1 MMINELFLCILSQLL
16 VLTCLVCVEEWLL
29 INVSAEL
36 EHFFWYDCS
45 LFEIIRVDCGH
56 AWEKNWQYISSP
68 LPFLTLPFVF
78 HRLGIEHWSI
88 FVQCRS
94 VVHAVTESVRH
105 DEVLHS
111 LDNLWGTMRT
121 LVSQSVN
128 PCTQQLD
135 HHYGFFS
142 PGVKSILSI
151 PIQHGHCLGIAVQ
164 NHPHDPLI
172 SHLDQGG
179 EEKTPRVGLLSNV
192 LPTGTA
198 GQRWAFRLH
207 Q

>member
-1 MMINELFLCILSQLL
+1 MCQQNWNIFGVRLFNIWNNQSWLWSFLRNKSTIHQFSPALSHP
-16 VLTCLVCVEEWLL
+16 
-29 INVSAEL
+29 A
-36 EHFFWYDCS
+36 
-45 LFEIIRVDCGH
+45 
-56 AWEKNWQYISSP
+56 
-68 LPFLTLPFVF
+68 FVF
-78 HRLGIEHWSI
+78 HRLCIEHWSI

-94 VVHAVTESVRH
+94 VLHAITESMRH
-105 DEVLHS
+105 EEVLHC
-111 LDNLWGTMRT
+111 LDNLWATMRT

-151 PIQHGHCLGIAVQ
+151 PIQHGHCLGIAIQ

-179 EEKTPRVGLLSNV
+179 EEKTPRVGMLSNV

-198 GQRWAFRLH
+198 GQRWAFRLR